1 MRPLRLTDSQLHAV
15 RRAAALLRPQARD
28 AFLRLL
34 AHELA
39 DLDPID
45 DGSVEKATSCASTA
59 SGLIATR

>member
-1 MRPLRLTDSQLHAV
+1 MMTPLRLTDSQLHAV
-15 RRAAALLRPQARD
+15 RKAAALLRPQARD

-45 DGSVEKATSCASTA
+45 DALCIASLTWC
-59 SGLIATR
+59 LKLRR